1 MHSKS
6 DNIEIMISEDADEN
20 MEELFKLLQNRYE
33 NILEKSM
40 KDGECDF
47 NYVHLLYCKCHK
59 INPIRGGS

>member
-1 MHSKS
+1 
-6 DNIEIMISEDADEN
+6 MISEDADEI
-20 MEELFKLLQNRYE
+20 MEELFKLLQNRFE

-47 NYVHLLYCKCHK
+47 DYVHLLYCKCHK